1 MLVTAKCV
9 ERCWDSTRCIMYQ
22 PGETVELDSSSPLAA
37 LKIDQGSG
45 QPATYVF
52 QYPRLAAIA
61 AAVAGKNA

>member
-1 MLVTAKCV
+1 
-9 ERCWDSTRCIMYQ
+9 MYQ